1 MSKTIEVEKSM
12 TVGSLA
18 EQLMIPVSKLIGEL
32 MKNGVMVTV
41 NERIDI
47 DTAQIII
54 DELGLEVTLAVKDN
68 EPKAT
73 SYKNKKVKIDK
84 RLKKQIYKSL
94 DKLPK
99 EIIDHI
105 INYVK
110 IKECLTLNGKIL
122 FIDT

>member
-68 EPKAT
+68 QPKAT
-73 SYKNKKVKIDK
+73 SYKNKKVVRDFQNKNLYLLLYICSSK
-84 RLKKQIYKSL
+84 FIFVLQKYISTVEIFSL
-94 DKLPK
+94 
-99 EIIDHI
+99 
-105 INYVK
+105 
-110 IKECLTLNGKIL
+110 
-122 FIDT
+122 